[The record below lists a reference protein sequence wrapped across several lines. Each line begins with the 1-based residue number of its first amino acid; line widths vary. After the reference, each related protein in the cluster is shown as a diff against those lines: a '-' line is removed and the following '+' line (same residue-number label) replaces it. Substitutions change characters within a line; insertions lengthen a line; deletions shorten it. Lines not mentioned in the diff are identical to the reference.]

1 MRLSGLNVG
10 ARQSG
15 TAVDEHLSR
24 PEKVGHL
31 SARASELPGTLRPKT
46 TASYF
51 LHVAEQIAVLRDSGD
66 AYGAWVTRVDMRLDS
81 TILDWQVN
89 PRDWGLRLQHA
100 QTATARIFNHQ
111 SGRTIVQSLTANVAG
126 ELGSLGAPELTV
138 DVDLNVVL
146 NFAVFREGDSGGFFR
161 ADLPPNR
168 GGLQPEACGTARVVR
183 SQAGCRSA
191 GAERPV
197 GRRKPVRRPSGQVDD
212 AAPHCELRHVL
223 WSARQTGH
231 RHMAHLRDGREP
243 NAMNPRCSYRH
254 HARAGL
260 IVLNLPRTLGNAAGC
275 RPAAAGGGR
284 RSAHLRPDTT
294 MTALIVRLIGNQL
307 MFRYPIKDIGL
318 PSGTRSRRSLA
329 GPLYTLSTVS
339 G

>member
-15 TAVDEHLSR
+15 TAVDEHLSE
-24 PEKVGHL
+24 PEIEGHL
-31 SARASELPGTLRPKT
+31 SARAPELPVTLGPTT
-46 TASYF
+46 TAIYF

-66 AYGAWVTRVDMRLDS
+66 AYGAWVTRADMRFDS
-81 TILDWQVN
+81 TVLDWQVN
-89 PRDWGLRLQHA
+89 ARDWGLRLQNA
-100 QTATARIFNHQ
+100 QAATARIFNHQ
-111 SGRTIVQSLTANVAG
+111 SGRTIIQSLTANVAE

-138 DVDLNVVL
+138 HIDLDVVP
-146 NFAVFREGDSGGFFR
+146 NFAVFRERDSGGFFR

-168 GGLQPEACGTARVVR
+168 GGLRPEPCGTARVVR
-183 SQAGCRSA
+183 SQAGCRPA

-197 GRRKPVRRPSGQVDD
+197 GRRKPVRRPSGKVDD
-212 AAPHCELRHVL
+212 AAPHCEPRHIL
-223 WSARQTGH
+223 GSARQPGH

-260 IVLNLPRTLGNAAGC
+260 IVLNLPRTLGNAAGG
-275 RPAAAGGGR
+275 RPVAAGGGR
-284 RSAHLRPDTT
+284 RGAHLRHDTT

-307 MFRYPIKDIGL
+307 MFRYPIKDSGL

-329 GPLYTLSTVS
+329 GPLNTFSTAS